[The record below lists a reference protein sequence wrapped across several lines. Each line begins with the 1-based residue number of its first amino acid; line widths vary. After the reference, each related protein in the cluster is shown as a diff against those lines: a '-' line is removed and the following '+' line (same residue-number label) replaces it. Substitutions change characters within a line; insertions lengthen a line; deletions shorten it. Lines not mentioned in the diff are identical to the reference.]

1 MRPGLVAVTDLA
13 LCAGPALAARV
24 AAIAAAV
31 PVGALAV
38 QLRAKHLGGAALYAA
53 AVELRAATRAVGAAL
68 WINDRLDVA
77 LAVEA
82 DGVHLPEAGL
92 SVAAARAVAPGL
104 AIGVSRHRAD
114 LDRADDRDADVVQLG
129 PIWATPSKAG
139 MGAPLGPGALTGAR
153 PRVAGLLVAVG
164 GVDDPARVAAAVAA
178 GADAVAAIRAWWCSA
193 DPGAVAAT
201 WWAIVA
207 RSRE

>member
-1 MRPGLVAVTDLA
+1 
-13 LCAGPALAARV
+13 
-24 AAIAAAV
+24 
-31 PVGALAV
+31 ALAV

-68 WINDRLDVA
+68 WVNDRLDVA

-92 SVAAARAVAPGL
+92 PVAAARAVAPGV
-104 AIGVSRHRAD
+104 AIGVSRHRVD
-114 LDRADDRDADVVQLG
+114 LDRAADRAVDVVQLG

-139 MGAPLGPGALTGAR
+139 MGDPLGPAALAAAR
-153 PRVAGLLVAVG
+153 SRVAGQLVAVG
-164 GVDDPARVAAAVAA
+164 GVDDPARVAAAIAA
-178 GADAVAAIRAWWCSA
+178 GADAVAAIRAWWCSD
-193 DPGAVAAT
+193 DPGAVAAA

-207 RSRE
+207 RARE